1 MKIKLD
7 TRDDNI
13 KDSVFVDREDERKE
27 FWDKYKELCEV
38 TNDWP
43 VTIFNY
49 WGMGGVGKSKV
60 LWKIYTEK
68 IAYVASDTK
77 ERIPAV
83 YISLSQQDTPISI
96 MNRLVVLLKEYGYE
110 FPLYETALFQLSRYN
125 SMSCNKE
132 DIKTL
137 EEKSTII
144 SALLDLSAINPITT
158 VIGAFAR
165 VSDKLIK
172 SVRIYLKNKEDDVG
186 SLDALL
192 PDELENRMPDYF
204 SKDFKWNLENNKSF
218 YPCLFFLDKLEALR
232 KPLTGI
238 DDFDMSIDWLKE
250 KIISKIPNVIW
261 VFSSREK
268 LEWSEEC
275 WEDSIF
281 NVPLLPFDS
290 KLMKYFFSQ
299 NDMHVESLEKELYE
313 LTAGI
318 PLYLSICYE
327 LYQKIKIRGE
337 ELDISKFEGKQKNLI
352 NTYLEYLTESQTK
365 VLCMLSCVGE
375 WDNNFI
381 HYISENCSVQDFW
394 DAYNVLLKKSYIQQS
409 DKRFV
414 LHQVITEQIFS
425 YCKENVLE
433 EMTNLIWNYIPHDKF
448 TWLYTKYI
456 ACKIRSMHSDIDF
469 DKWWLQDDLNI
480 LKDLSIST
488 NINGFEKCYQI
499 ICEYTKGE
507 FEDSCVNVILSTIH
521 ISNLL
526 KLKRYHNAQ
535 SESNHMIRICK
546 TSKKS
551 KNIGVQMILSQ
562 FCELKAQALD
572 AQNKVMSAFNI
583 RKKLCEEPTYDE
595 IVSYNKMQNL
605 VVSYR
610 NLKEYD
616 NAIKLLKEIILFRKK
631 HIDEDP
637 EDYVKSLLA
646 QAELYKEFY
655 DLNID
660 DEKVYCLMIEY
671 VQETINES
679 HRLLPKE
686 SRNRLETDLIISK
699 ITAELRMW
707 KVTIDLLENS
717 YETLLRIN
725 NGRNQYIDEVRFTL
739 AIAYSEIGK
748 AERAIKIFEDLEV
761 TSNTYEEGSDRFALR
776 CKLEKGIALSINKKH
791 SEAKACLKDALE
803 EGMRK
808 FQKSE
813 FILVELE
820 YTIALQDYFLGDYDS
835 CIKRLNDLLPYCQ
848 GNYTQNNLMKLQV
861 KRQIIN
867 CELKKQNGK

>member
-1 MKIKLD
+1 
-7 TRDDNI
+7 
-13 KDSVFVDREDERKE
+13 
-27 FWDKYKELCEV
+27 
-38 TNDWP
+38 
-43 VTIFNY
+43 
-49 WGMGGVGKSKV
+49 
-60 LWKIYTEK
+60 
-68 IAYVASDTK
+68 
-77 ERIPAV
+77 
-83 YISLSQQDTPISI
+83 
-96 MNRLVVLLKEYGYE
+96 
-110 FPLYETALFQLSRYN
+110 
-125 SMSCNKE
+125 
-132 DIKTL
+132 
-137 EEKSTII
+137 
-144 SALLDLSAINPITT
+144 
-158 VIGAFAR
+158 
-165 VSDKLIK
+165 
-172 SVRIYLKNKEDDVG
+172 
-186 SLDALL
+186 
-192 PDELENRMPDYF
+192 
-204 SKDFKWNLENNKSF
+204 
-218 YPCLFFLDKLEALR
+218 
-232 KPLTGI
+232 
-238 DDFDMSIDWLKE
+238 
-250 KIISKIPNVIW
+250 
-261 VFSSREK
+261 
-268 LEWSEEC
+268 
-275 WEDSIF
+275 
-281 NVPLLPFDS
+281 
-290 KLMKYFFSQ
+290 MKYFFSQ